1 MERMF
6 GNFVFLD
13 INDSTSLLYLF
24 YDAIAIMHSEAV
36 YTVAV
41 TVLFPFFFSDSLIM
55 ILFVTYF

>member
-1 MERMF
+1 MEKIF

-13 INDSTSLLYLF
+13 INDSTSLVYLF

-41 TVLFPFFFSDSLIM
+41 DCSFS
-55 ILFVTYF
+55 ILL